1 MQGVYTLNESVAITR
16 SRDKLRALQ
25 LLARKGIGMPRTA
38 FAHAPDD
45 TEGVM
50 RSEEHTSE
58 LQSLMRSSYAVFCLK
73 KKISQLTP
81 QHPSIP
87 QIKYHLLNCATR
99 SVTLPRQ

>member
-16 SRDKLRALQ
+16 SRDKLRPLQ

-50 RSEEHTSE
+50 QLVGGAPMVIKLIEGTKGEGVVLAETANAATS
-58 LQSLMRSSYAVFCLK
+58 VFDAFRGLDAYLDRTVVVEGK
-73 KKISQLTP
+73 MG
-81 QHPSIP
+81 
-87 QIKYHLLNCATR
+87 
-99 SVTLPRQ
+99 